1 MNKELIDYINK
12 LVGNNWILSG
22 SSALKLTGFI
32 DRPVN
37 DIDIIVFEDLYHDYS
52 INSELLKEL
61 RQFNY
66 KVFQTSNS
74 GQFRGPDGRL
84 ISSFSVKIPFEIKT
98 LDIFYHYN
106 NKVNYF
112 IYPFPG
118 IDIKIQDIKEILAY
132 KVEALRL
139 NQLYVPNNY
148 QKHIM
153 DLRKISSESKD
164 IKLLLDGLG
173 FA

>member
-1 MNKELIDYINK
+1 MNKELIEYINK
-12 LVGNNWILSG
+12 LVGTNWILAG
-22 SSALKLTGFI
+22 SSALKELGYI

-66 KVFQTSNS
+66 RVFQTSNS

-106 NKVNYF
+106 NKVSYST
-112 IYPFPG
+112 YYFPG
-118 IDIKIQDIKEILAY
+118 FDIKIQDVKEILVY

-139 NQLYVPNNY
+139 NQLYVPDSCL
-148 QKHIM
+148 KHRM
-153 DLRKISSESKD
+153 DLRKISSESKE
-164 IKLLLDGLG
+164 IKLLLEGLG
-173 FA
+173 FV